1 MQVFELHFNP
11 KLKEDL
17 IFDSFCYEPTNIY
30 EKRLGSLYLVGELKN
45 VIPQNLKFLDKLAQ
59 VIKGK
64 FYGLPIKSVEENLKE
79 SLKKANQ
86 FLEEEV
92 KNDNTS
98 WLGNLNF
105 AVLSLKN
112 LDLNFTKVGNLKIFL
127 LRGGEIIDLGK
138 KLELQEIEPYPLKI
152 FLNIVS
158 GKLAA
163 DDIIFVSTKE
173 IFDLFLNE
181 NFLAEI
187 AKSQIEKKFSEKVL
201 RKILQEKE
209 KVLAGISGVCIL
221 ISLKPEILPKKAI
234 SFEKEVKII
243 PLKKF
248 FQPLFNQ
255 IKKFSQKLIPKRSEI
270 KFKSKIK
277 IPKIEVK
284 KFWKKPVELPT
295 FAKIQIKNELQ
306 KKLILILALIFLLL
320 IGFLIFKRP

>member
-11 KLKEDL
+11 KLREDL
-17 IFDSFCYEPTNIY
+17 IFDSFCYEPANVY
-30 EKRLGSLYLVGELKN
+30 ERRLGSLYLVGELKN

-64 FYGLPIKSVEENLKE
+64 FYGFPIKSVEENLKL
-79 SLKKANQ
+79 SLKKAND
-86 FLEEEV
+86 FLAEEV

-152 FLNIVS
+152 FFNIVS

-173 IFDLFLNE
+173 IFDLFFQE

-187 AKSQIEKKFSEKVL
+187 TKSQIEKKFSEKEI
-201 RKILQEKE
+201 RKILQKKE
-209 KVLAGISGVCIL
+209 KVLAGISGVCLL
-221 ISLKPEILPKKAI
+221 ISLKAEFLPKKAI
-234 SFEKEVKII
+234 SYEKEVKII

-248 FQPLFNQ
+248 FQPLFNR
-255 IKKFSQKLIPKRSEI
+255 IKKFSQKLIPQRPKI
-270 KFKSKIK
+270 KFGPKIE
-277 IPKIEVK
+277 IPKIEIK
-284 KFWKKPVELPT
+284 KFWKKPIVLPT

>member
-11 KLKEDL
+11 KLREDL

-59 VIKGK
+59 IIKGK
-64 FYGLPIKSVEENLKE
+64 FYGFPIKSVEENLKL
-79 SLKKANQ
+79 SLKKTNE
-86 FLEEEV
+86 FLAEEV

-112 LDLNFTKVGNLKIFL
+112 FDLNFTKVGNLKIFL

-152 FLNIVS
+152 FFNIVS

-173 IFDLFLNE
+173 IFDLFFNE

-187 AKSQIEKKFSEKVL
+187 AKSQVEKKFSEKEI
-201 RKILQEKE
+201 RKILQGKE
-209 KVLAGISGVCIL
+209 KVLAGISGVCLL

-248 FQPLFNQ
+248 FQPIFNR
-255 IKKFSQKLIPKRSEI
+255 IKRLIPQRPKI
-270 KFKSKIK
+270 KFGPKIE
-277 IPKIEVK
+277 IPKIEIK
-284 KFWKKPVELPT
+284 KFWKKPVALPT

-320 IGFLIFKRP
+320 LGFLIFHY

>member
-17 IFDSFCYEPTNIY
+17 VFDSFCFEPTNIY

-64 FYGLPIKSVEENLKE
+64 FYAFPIKSVEENLKE

-112 LDLNFTKVGNLKIFL
+112 FDLNFTKVGNLKIFL
-127 LRGGEIIDLGK
+127 LRDGEIIDLGK

-158 GKLAA
+158 GKLTAN
-163 DDIIFVSTKE
+163 DIIFVSTKE
-173 IFDLFLNE
+173 IFDLFFQE

-187 AKSQIEKKFSEKVL
+187 SKIQIEKKFSEKEL

-209 KVLAGISGVCIL
+209 KFLAGISGVCLL

-234 SFEKEVKII
+234 SFEKKVKII
-243 PLKKF
+243 PFKKF
-248 FQPLFNQ
+248 FQSILNQ
-255 IKKFSQKLIPKRSEI
+255 IKKF
-270 KFKSKIK
+270 
-277 IPKIEVK
+277 PKIE
-284 KFWKKPVELPT
+284 
-295 FAKIQIKNELQ
+295 IKNELK

>member
-17 IFDSFCYEPTNIY
+17 IFDSFCYEPANVY
-30 EKRLGSLYLVGELKN
+30 EKRLGSLYLAGELKN
-45 VIPQNLKFLDKLAQ
+45 ALPQNLRFLDHLAQ
-59 VIKGK
+59 VIKDK
-64 FYGLPIKSVEENLKE
+64 FYATPIKSVEENLKL
-79 SLKKANQ
+79 SLKKTND
-86 FLEEEV
+86 FLAEEV

-105 AVLSLKN
+105 AILSLKN
-112 LDLNFTKVGNLKIFL
+112 FGLNFTKVGNLKIFL

-158 GKLAA
+158 GKLTA

-187 AKSQIEKKFSEKVL
+187 AKSQVNKKFSEKEL
-201 RKILQEKE
+201 RRILREKE
-209 KVLAGISGVCIL
+209 KVLAGISGVCLL
-221 ISLKPEILPKKAI
+221 ISLKPEFLPKKAI
-234 SFEKEVKII
+234 SYEREVKII

-248 FQPLFNQ
+248 FQPLFNR
-255 IKKFSQKLIPKRSEI
+255 IKKLSQRLIPQRPKI
-270 KFKSKIK
+270 KFGPKIE
-277 IPKIEVK
+277 IPKIEIR
-284 KFWKKPVELPT
+284 KFWKRPLALPKFQVKTEL
-295 FAKIQIKNELQ
+295 E

-320 IGFLIFKRP
+320 LGFLIFKRP